1 MTRRLGWVGA
11 IAGVLVMVSGCEQG
25 MGERPRGTVTLGAPA
40 PAYAAALVDGA
51 PVSLAA
57 HRGEVVLL
65 NIWATWCKP
74 CREEIPAL
82 ETLYQ
87 RHRGDGFLVA
97 GVSIDQP
104 GETERIKTFAAEL
117 GATYPLWHD
126 PDDKISTTFLS
137 IGVPSSYLIDRQGIL
152 RWRHV
157 GPVTAD
163 DAALNAALALAL
175 AGAEEGAAET
185 PGR

>member
-1 MTRRLGWVGA
+1 MRSRLGGIGALVGA
-11 IAGVLVMVSGCEQG
+11 VLAVSACEQG
-25 MGERPRGTVTLGAPA
+25 MGERPRGAVAVGSPA
-40 PAYAAALVDGA
+40 PAYAATLVDGA
-51 PVSLAA
+51 PVSLET

-87 RHRGDGFLVA
+87 RYRGEGFFVA

-104 GETERIKTFAAEL
+104 GETDRIKSFAAAL

-126 PDDKISTTFLS
+126 PDDKVSTTFLS
-137 IGVPSSYLIDRQGIL
+137 IGVPASYLIDRQGIL

-163 DAALNAALALAL
+163 DAALNAALAAAL
-175 AGAEEGAAET
+175 AE
-185 PGR
+185 R

>member
-1 MTRRLGWVGA
+1 VRGPLLGLA
-11 IAGVLVMVSGCEQG
+11 ALALALTACEQG
-25 MGERPRGTVTLGAPA
+25 MGERPRGIVAVGAPA
-40 PAYAAALVDGA
+40 PPYAARLLDGT
-51 PVSLAA
+51 PVSLEE

-87 RHRGDGFLVA
+87 QHRGDGFLVA

-104 GETERIKTFAAEL
+104 GETERIESFAAAL

-126 PDDKISTTFLS
+126 PDDKVSTMFLS
-137 IGVPSSYLIDRQGIL
+137 IGVPASYLIDRQGIL

-163 DAALNAALALAL
+163 DTALGAALATAL
-175 AGAEEGAAET
+175 ASEGERTAEAER
-185 PGR
+185 P